1 MAKELIRRLS
11 QFCHIWN
18 KMESIFFWGGV
29 VTGTNIPDSLQ
40 AVLVGSGARSSDNA
54 SLSDL
59 PQTKDILCFLYLA

>member
-1 MAKELIRRLS
+1 MAKELIRRLL

-18 KMESIFFWGGV
+18 KMESIFWGGV

-40 AVLVGSGARSSDNA
+40 AVLVGSGARSSANA

-59 PQTKDILCFLYLA
+59 PQTKDILCFLYFA

>member
-18 KMESIFFWGGV
+18 KMESIFFGGGV

-59 PQTKDILCFLYLA
+59 PQTKDILYFLYLA